1 MKILKWIKRVKDFFS
16 GQKKTTI
23 SVNGNNIHKEKDV
36 MNVETE
42 SGDIKIENYHTSNSR
57 GIFAI
62 VIVLLI
68 LIVVNI
74 LVMIHDRKSSVG
86 KKSNTISVDNE
97 NVFENQYVYGN
108 YDELIRH
115 DNNTTAFQK
124 CDSEFYVSRD
134 ERNKGNYVRVL
145 VFPIES
151 YFLNVKNYQSED
163 EKWNYIEDIYNS
175 VCISLCTE
183 YDCKLEQKTQDQWRY
198 LENEKGVY
206 FSSAFFAGK
215 KDFINS
221 IVSDREKS
229 NGQPWFVLQKCL
241 YFGDNYIIT
250 IVLTHAGTYEAFM
263 KSDSVEDSRLKKCF
277 QSFYQVYEKKKFVTG
292 SY

>member
-86 KKSNTISVDNE
+86 KKVIQSA
-97 NVFENQYVYGN
+97 
-108 YDELIRH
+108 LIM
-115 DNNTTAFQK
+115 K
-124 CDSEFYVSRD
+124 MCL
-134 ERNKGNYVRVL
+134 K
-145 VFPIES
+145 
-151 YFLNVKNYQSED
+151 
-163 EKWNYIEDIYNS
+163 
-175 VCISLCTE
+175 
-183 YDCKLEQKTQDQWRY
+183 
-198 LENEKGVY
+198 
-206 FSSAFFAGK
+206 
-215 KDFINS
+215 INMYME
-221 IVSDREKS
+221 IMM
-229 NGQPWFVLQKCL
+229 N
-241 YFGDNYIIT
+241 
-250 IVLTHAGTYEAFM
+250 
-263 KSDSVEDSRLKKCF
+263 
-277 QSFYQVYEKKKFVTG
+277 
-292 SY
+292 